1 MFITFCI
8 FAYNEEMYLPN
19 LLKCLRRQD
28 YPHENIEVLLIDSMS
43 KDSTKAMMEKFA
55 LLNNED
61 VADMGF
67 RNVKVC
73 SNPGVTQPCAW
84 NVALDNYS
92 GEALLRVDAH
102 SEIPSDFTR
111 KNVEKLE
118 AGEYVCGGPRP
129 VITKSR
135 GGMSRTVL
143 MAETSKFGAGIAPYR
158 NKHNSSKPKYVTS
171 LFHAAFRREV
181 FDKVGRYNEKLIRT
195 EDNDMNYRIR
205 KAGFKLAYY
214 DDIISYQV
222 IRPNLFGSI
231 KQKYDNGY
239 WIGKTLFV
247 NPKCIRPFHLAPL
260 AFLTT
265 VVSAFMMY
273 RMTKSEYAR
282 KLLMLV
288 CKSYV
293 GMAIVM
299 SLSAMI
305 KNRRDFN
312 ITTLLLPFIFGAM
325 HVAYGLGSAV
335 GIIKGF
341 LERK

>member
-1 MFITFCI
+1 
-8 FAYNEEMYLPN
+8 
-19 LLKCLRRQD
+19 
-28 YPHENIEVLLIDSMS
+28 
-43 KDSTKAMMEKFA
+43 
-55 LLNNED
+55 
-61 VADMGF
+61 
-67 RNVKVC
+67 
-73 SNPGVTQPCAW
+73 
-84 NVALDNYS
+84 
-92 GEALLRVDAH
+92 
-102 SEIPSDFTR
+102 
-111 KNVEKLE
+111 
-118 AGEYVCGGPRP
+118 
-129 VITKSR
+129 
-135 GGMSRTVL
+135 
-143 MAETSKFGAGIAPYR
+143 
-158 NKHNSSKPKYVTS
+158 
-171 LFHAAFRREV
+171 
-181 FDKVGRYNEKLIRT
+181 
-195 EDNDMNYRIR
+195 MNYRIR
-205 KAGFKLAYY
+205 KAEFKLAYY